1 MQIQDFSVYEAIKLL
16 DYYILLTNNKEQLY
30 ISKKENNIVIFNN
43 NVKTILS
50 KNDFTTN
57 FLEVRF
63 IIYKELVDD
72 VEIDTEYRKLRQ

>member
-16 DYYILLTNNKEQLY
+16 DYYILLTNNKEKLY